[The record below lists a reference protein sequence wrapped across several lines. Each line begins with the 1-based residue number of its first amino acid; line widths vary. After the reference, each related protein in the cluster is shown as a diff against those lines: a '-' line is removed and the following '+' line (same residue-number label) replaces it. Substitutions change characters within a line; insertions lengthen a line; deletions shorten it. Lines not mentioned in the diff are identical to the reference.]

1 VPLKSIESDSFAD
14 LQFLKTILSDKQYV
28 FLGENS
34 HTCKEYSKVKYRLIK
49 FLSREMGFEVIAFES
64 NMWDCYNIDMQK
76 DDLDVKQM
84 LINSIY
90 GVWHTTTLLDMM
102 DYIKRKNLT
111 LAGFDI
117 KESGLPDYLYQKNT
131 YLCN

>member
-1 VPLKSIESDSFAD
+1 MPLKSIESDSFAD